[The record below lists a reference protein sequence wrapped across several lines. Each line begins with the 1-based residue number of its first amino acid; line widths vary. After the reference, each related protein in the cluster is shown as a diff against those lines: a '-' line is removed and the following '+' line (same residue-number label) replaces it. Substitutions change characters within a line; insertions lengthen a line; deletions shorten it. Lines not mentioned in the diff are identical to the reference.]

1 MCHNTTK
8 ILIIFERKSKM
19 QQTAMVNKMDVF
31 NKIKAMQ
38 ACVPNHGK
46 FNLEQLMPATLGL
59 PEAIRFLN
67 TASSKHVSASQSI
80 DEINRKT
87 LSLNEIEWLVNDIAS
102 RYGDVKIMVNYN
114 LSESWNRIKSLM
126 V

>member
-1 MCHNTTK
+1 
-8 ILIIFERKSKM
+8 M

-46 FNLEQLMPATLGL
+46 FNLEQLMPATLSL
-59 PEAIRFLN
+59 PEALRFLN

-80 DEINRKT
+80 DEINHKT